1 MERIIHGEFW
11 RLNFFFP
18 DTSTL
23 ILTHWLHSLPLLYI
37 PEFQFN
43 YCWNRSITLILV
55 RETLAFN
62 VVSGS
67 DDWSLIISNPLEK
80 KYRVNYH

>member
-18 DTSTL
+18 DTSSL

-55 RETLAFN
+55 RQTLAFYCGFWFRRLVLDN
-62 VVSGS
+62 
-67 DDWSLIISNPLEK
+67 IKPA
-80 KYRVNYH
+80 